1 MTRMEQQGQA
11 QSEQLNIS
19 ENIKGQIL
27 KTDTNKVIRTA
38 LIILACTLGVFL
50 LWAAFA
56 PLNQGAAAGGFVTVA
71 DYRKVV
77 QHQYGGTVREILIRE
92 GQEVKRGQVLVKLED
107 SEIKAR
113 FTQIRGEFF
122 TALAAQARLQAER
135 AFGAK
140 VVYPEEV
147 LEFRNDPEIKRVLTA
162 QEELFRARRAKIET
176 DKKVI
181 SESIRGLKDYSEQL
195 KAQIKS
201 YESQLSIV
209 KSQIQSL
216 RSLSEEGYYPKN
228 RFLDLER
235 AAEDLRGR
243 ISETLANQKRAEA
256 AAQEYMIRLNALE
269 RDYLRDVEAELAEVE
284 KRLPGLRDSYYALK
298 DMLDKT
304 EIKAPEDGIVMG
316 LRVHTIGG
324 VISPGH
330 PIMEIVPKNSE
341 LIIEAKLLPND
352 IEDVKVGQTADLHF
366 VALDPKKTPVLEGK
380 VIYISPD
387 TQIDEASRIPF
398 YLVRVKITEETL
410 EKIRKINKEITPGMP
425 VQVVIKTGSRTFLSY
440 LLKPFIDRLA
450 ISFLK

>member
-1 MTRMEQQGQA
+1 METSQQA
-11 QSEQLNIS
+11 QSEQPKVEVTKI
-19 ENIKGQIL
+19 EQTL
-27 KTDTNKVIRTA
+27 KTDTSKVIRTA

-77 QHQYGGTVREILIRE
+77 QHQYGGTVKEILVKE
-92 GQEVKRGQVLVKLED
+92 GQEVKKGQVLIKLED
-107 SEIKAR
+107 SEIQAR
-113 FTQIRGEFF
+113 FTQIRGEYFS
-122 TALAAQARLQAER
+122 ALAARARLQAER
-135 AFGAK
+135 AFGVK
-140 VVYPEEV
+140 VLYPDEV
-147 LEFRNDPEIKRVLTA
+147 LELKEEPEIKRILQA

-181 SESIRGLKDYSEQL
+181 MESIRGLKDYTEQL
-195 KAQIKS
+195 RAQIKS
-201 YESQLSIV
+201 YESQLNIV
-209 KSQIQSL
+209 KTQIQSL
-216 RSLSEEGYYPKN
+216 KNLSEEGYYPKN

-235 AAEDLRGR
+235 MAEDLRGR
-243 ISETLANQKRAEA
+243 ISETLANQSRAEA
-256 AAQEYMIRLNALE
+256 TAQEYMMRLSALE
-269 RDYLRDVEAELAEVE
+269 RDYLREVESELAEVE

-304 EIKAPEDGIVMG
+304 EIKSPEDGTVMG

-324 VISPGH
+324 VISAGH

-352 IEDVKVGQTADLHF
+352 IEDVKVGQSADLHF

-387 TQIDEASRIPF
+387 TQIDEASRMPF
-398 YLVRVKITEETL
+398 YLVRVKINEETL

-425 VQVVIKTGSRTFLSY
+425 VQIVIKTGSRTFLSY

>member
-1 MTRMEQQGQA
+1 METSQQA
-11 QSEQLNIS
+11 QSEQPKVEVTKI
-19 ENIKGQIL
+19 EQTL
-27 KTDTNKVIRTA
+27 KTDTSKVIRTA

-77 QHQYGGTVREILIRE
+77 QHQYGGTVKEILVKE
-92 GQEVKRGQVLVKLED
+92 GQEVKKGQVLIKLED
-107 SEIKAR
+107 SEIQAR
-113 FTQIRGEFF
+113 FTQIRGEYFS
-122 TALAAQARLQAER
+122 ALAARARLQAER
-135 AFGAK
+135 AFGVK
-140 VVYPEEV
+140 VLYPDEV
-147 LEFRNDPEIKRVLTA
+147 LELKEEPEIKRILQA

-181 SESIRGLKDYSEQL
+181 MESIRGLKDYTEQL
-195 KAQIKS
+195 RAQIKS
-201 YESQLSIV
+201 YESQLNIV
-209 KSQIQSL
+209 KTQIQSL
-216 RSLSEEGYYPKN
+216 KNLSEEGYYPKN

-235 AAEDLRGR
+235 MAEDLRGR
-243 ISETLANQKRAEA
+243 ISETLANQSRAEA
-256 AAQEYMIRLNALE
+256 TAQEYMMRLSALE
-269 RDYLRDVEAELAEVE
+269 RDYLREVESELAEVE

-304 EIKAPEDGIVMG
+304 EIKSPEDGTVMG

-324 VISPGH
+324 VISAGH

-352 IEDVKVGQTADLHF
+352 IEDVKVGQSADLHF

-387 TQIDEASRIPF
+387 TQIDEASRMPF
-398 YLVRVKITEETL
+398 YLVRVKINEETL

-450 ISFLK
+450 VSFLK

>member
-1 MTRMEQQGQA
+1 METSQQA
-11 QSEQLNIS
+11 QSEQPKVEVTKI
-19 ENIKGQIL
+19 EQTL
-27 KTDTNKVIRTA
+27 KTDTSKVIRTA

-77 QHQYGGTVREILIRE
+77 QHQYGGTVKEILVKE
-92 GQEVKRGQVLVKLED
+92 GQEVKKGQVLIKLED
-107 SEIKAR
+107 SEIQAR
-113 FTQIRGEFF
+113 FTQIRGEYFS
-122 TALAAQARLQAER
+122 ALAARARLQAER
-135 AFGAK
+135 AFGVK
-140 VVYPEEV
+140 VLYPDEV
-147 LEFRNDPEIKRVLTA
+147 LELKEEPEIKRILQA

-181 SESIRGLKDYSEQL
+181 MESIRGLKDYTEQL
-195 KAQIKS
+195 RAQIKS
-201 YESQLSIV
+201 YESQLNIV
-209 KSQIQSL
+209 KTQIQSL
-216 RSLSEEGYYPKN
+216 KNLSEEGYYPKN

-235 AAEDLRGR
+235 MAEDLRGR
-243 ISETLANQKRAEA
+243 ISETLANQSRAEA
-256 AAQEYMIRLNALE
+256 TAQEYMMRLSALE
-269 RDYLRDVEAELAEVE
+269 RDYLREVESELAEVE

-304 EIKAPEDGIVMG
+304 EIKSPEDGTVMG

-324 VISPGH
+324 VISAGH

-352 IEDVKVGQTADLHF
+352 IEDVKVGQSADLHF

-387 TQIDEASRIPF
+387 TQIDEASRMPF
-398 YLVRVKITEETL
+398 YLVRVKINEETL

>member
-1 MTRMEQQGQA
+1 METSQQA
-11 QSEQLNIS
+11 QSEQPKVEVTKI
-19 ENIKGQIL
+19 EQTL
-27 KTDTNKVIRTA
+27 KTDTSKVIRTA

-77 QHQYGGTVREILIRE
+77 QHQYGGTVKEILVKE
-92 GQEVKRGQVLVKLED
+92 GQEVKKGQVLIKLED
-107 SEIKAR
+107 SEIQAR
-113 FTQIRGEFF
+113 FTQIRGEYFS
-122 TALAAQARLQAER
+122 ALAARARLQAER
-135 AFGAK
+135 AFGVK
-140 VVYPEEV
+140 VLYPDEV
-147 LEFRNDPEIKRVLTA
+147 LELKEEPEIKRILQA

-181 SESIRGLKDYSEQL
+181 MESIRGLKDYTEQL
-195 KAQIKS
+195 RAQIKS
-201 YESQLSIV
+201 YESQLNIV
-209 KSQIQSL
+209 KTQIQSL
-216 RSLSEEGYYPKN
+216 KNLSEEGYYPKN

-235 AAEDLRGR
+235 MAEDLRGR
-243 ISETLANQKRAEA
+243 ISETLANQSRAEA
-256 AAQEYMIRLNALE
+256 TAQEYMMRLSALE
-269 RDYLRDVEAELAEVE
+269 RDYLREVESELAEVE

-304 EIKAPEDGIVMG
+304 EIKSPEDGTVMG

-324 VISPGH
+324 VISAGH

-352 IEDVKVGQTADLHF
+352 IEDVKVGQSADLHF

-387 TQIDEASRIPF
+387 TQIDEASRMPF
-398 YLVRVKITEETL
+398 YLVRVKINEETL

-425 VQVVIKTGSRTFLSY
+425 VQVVIKTSSRTFLSY